1 MSAAPVPVRG
11 LWHLALRVR
20 DLEAALAFYR
30 DVFGMRVVWRPDA
43 ENAYL
48 SSGDDNLALH
58 QADDVQGTGAL
69 DHLGFVVAAP
79 GDVHAAA
86 ETLRARGVEIVQAP
100 REHRD
105 GTVSCYCRD
114 PDGNLVQ
121 ILWLPESMRA

>member
-20 DLEAALAFYR
+20 NVEAALAFYR

-48 SSGDDNLALH
+48 SSGADNLALH
-58 QADDVQGTGAL
+58 QVAEVAGAGAL
-69 DHLGFVVAAP
+69 DHLGFVVPAA

-86 ETLRARGVEIVQAP
+86 DLLRARGAEIVHEA

-121 ILWLPESMRA
+121 ILWLPESMLA

>member
-20 DLEAALAFYR
+20 DVEAAIAFYR
-30 DVFGMRVVWRPDA
+30 DVFGLRVVWRPDVG
-43 ENAYL
+43 NAYL
-48 SSGDDNLALH
+48 SSGADNLALH
-58 QADDVQGTGAL
+58 QVDDIEGSGAL
-69 DHLGFVVAAP
+69 DHLGFVVPAAT
-79 GDVHAAA
+79 DVHAAA
-86 ETLRARGVEIVQAP
+86 ALLRARGTEIVHEP

-121 ILWLPESMRA
+121 ILWLPESMLG